1 MFTFKKYPSL
11 PHPEAL
17 EGKRTI
23 GNQAQPHM
31 RFTFTMGNYT
41 LLLCVCLLF
50 VTLNGCAPKKESLP
64 VADAEVLVP
73 YQEFTNSTIHFYN
86 KNYLQWKLQSKFM
99 RKPITDTGFITM
111 APVRM
116 TFYDSL
122 GVVKSLIIGDS
133 CVIKNQMES
142 YTIWGDVY
150 IRTRDSMEVRSHKLN
165 WYRDRKKVLSD
176 TFVQIVTKKGDRL
189 RGKGLDATEDF
200 SRFSFPEQVE
210 GYFPDFKR
218 RAESNDESI
227 F

>member
-1 MFTFKKYPSL
+1 MFTSKPRALL
-11 PHPEAL
+11 PLPAAL
-17 EGKRTI
+17 EGKRIKSTFVLS
-23 GNQAQPHM
+23 
-31 RFTFTMGNYT
+31 RFLLRHAISYFSIT
-41 LLLCVCLLF
+41 LSVFLLF
-50 VTLNGCAPKKESLP
+50 ATFNGCSPKKESLP
-64 VADAEVLVP
+64 VADAEIKVP

-86 KNYLQWKLQSKFM
+86 KNYMQWKLQSKFM
-99 RKPITDTGFITM
+99 RKPIIDTGFITLV
-111 APVRM
+111 PVRM

-122 GVVKSLIIGDS
+122 GAVKSLIIGDS
-133 CVIKNQMES
+133 CIIKNQMES

-200 SRFSFPEQVE
+200 SRFSFAAEVK
-210 GYFPDFKR
+210 GRFPDFKR
-218 RAESNDESI
+218 RVENEEEDV

>member
-1 MFTFKKYPSL
+1 MFTSKQNPSP
-11 PHPEAL
+11 PHPEIL
-17 EGKRTI
+17 EGRLTI
-23 GNQAQPHM
+23 GNKSQSHFRLTYAI
-31 RFTFTMGNYT
+31 RNFTV
-41 LLLCVCLLF
+41 LLSVGLLF
-50 VTLNGCAPKKESLP
+50 TIFNGCTPKKESLP
-64 VADAEVLVP
+64 VADAEILVP
-73 YQEFTNSTIHFYN
+73 FQEFTNSTIHFYN
-86 KNYLQWKLQSKFM
+86 KNYMQWKLQSKYM

-150 IRTRDSMEVRSHKLN
+150 IRTRDSMEVRSQKLN

-176 TFVQIVTKKGDRL
+176 TFVQIVTQKGDRL

-200 SRFSFPEQVE
+200 SRFSFKSDVI
-210 GYFPDFKR
+210 GRFPDFKR
-218 RAESNDESI
+218 RAESNEESV

>member
-1 MFTFKKYPSL
+1 MFTSKLHPPL
-11 PHPEAL
+11 PLPEAL
-17 EGKRTI
+17 EGRRI
-23 GNQAQPHM
+23 IDNQSQSHF
-31 RFTFTMGNYT
+31 RFTHPIKHFIVI
-41 LLLCVCLLF
+41 LSICFLF

-73 YQEFTNSTIHFYN
+73 FQEFTNSTIHFYN
-86 KNYLQWKLQSKFM
+86 KNYMQWKLQSKFM
-99 RKPITDTGFITM
+99 RKPITDTGYITM

-122 GVVKSLIIGDS
+122 GIVKSLIIGDS

-200 SRFSFPEQVE
+200 SRFSFQSDVI
-210 GYFPDFKR
+210 GRFPDFKR
-218 RAESNDESI
+218 RAESNEESV

>member
-1 MFTFKKYPSL
+1 M
-11 PHPEAL
+11 
-17 EGKRTI
+17 
-23 GNQAQPHM
+23 
-31 RFTFTMGNYT
+31 
-41 LLLCVCLLF
+41 
-50 VTLNGCAPKKESLP
+50 
-64 VADAEVLVP
+64 
-73 YQEFTNSTIHFYN
+73 
-86 KNYLQWKLQSKFM
+86 QWKLQSKHM
-99 RKPITDTGFITM
+99 RKPIIDTGFITLV
-111 APVRM
+111 PVRM

-122 GVVKSLIIGDS
+122 GAVKSLIIGDS

-189 RGKGLDATEDF
+189 RGKGLDAVEDF
-200 SRFSFPEQVE
+200 SRFSFQSDVK
-210 GYFPDFKR
+210 GHFPDFKR